1 MKTKKNNIITYNK
14 LAFFNAI
21 IATILV
27 TILYFALPKVL
38 NYPSNTIDND
48 FQRKVVRNYLYFT
61 IYNISYYNC
70 IIYLFFCTPCIY
82 KTLCWIIWY
91 KRLNN

>member
-48 FQRKVVRNYLYFT
+48 FQRKVVRN
-61 IYNISYYNC
+61 
-70 IIYLFFCTPCIY
+70 
-82 KTLCWIIWY
+82 
-91 KRLNN
+91 

>member
-27 TILYFALPKVL
+27 TILYFALH
-38 NYPSNTIDND
+38 
-48 FQRKVVRNYLYFT
+48 
-61 IYNISYYNC
+61 
-70 IIYLFFCTPCIY
+70 
-82 KTLCWIIWY
+82 
-91 KRLNN
+91 

>member
-48 FQRKVVRNYLYFT
+48 FQRKVVRNYLYFS

-70 IIYLFFCTPCIY
+70 IIYLFFCTPCI
-82 KTLCWIIWY
+82 
-91 KRLNN
+91 